1 MNEKKETIAILEKVI
16 NDFSTDNLVRLFR
29 NKTTKF
35 RMMELPAPENSFFTN
50 GLLLGE
56 FECGD
61 STICIYTFKAHQPLT
76 ERSGKKTQYDL
87 AKKILKQEIRYAG
100 GFFIF
105 YDEQGNFRFS
115 LVYDIPLSSG
125 RREWSNFK
133 RYTYYVSKEQTNKT
147 FIQQMAEADFSSL
160 DSIIEAFSV
169 EKVTEEFFNA
179 YQYALNNIIIKSLD
193 KYVEVE
199 EEKKH
204 SFSQQLLSR
213 ILFIYFL
220 QKKGWLKWK
229 DYVQDK
235 NYLRNLWQTYK
246 ITTNN
251 KDTFYSVWLKSLFFG
266 AFNKKSQYIETQLP
280 EDIRESYNLMPFL
293 NGGLFH
299 ANELDMLNFNLPD
312 TIFEWL
318 FEPDPTEKEKQKGF
332 LEIFNFTI
340 DEASPNDEEV
350 AVDPEMLGKVY
361 ESLISSEER
370 GEGGI
375 FYTHRIEIDFMCRLS
390 LVEYVHQKTSFPK
403 DEIIDLI
410 FNPES
415 ILHFPDPLKLGTIKA
430 NLDKIKIVDPAV
442 GSASFLVGMM
452 NILVEIH
459 TLINQRLSQ
468 KEENLFALKQKIIL
482 ENLYGVDVKDWAVM
496 VGELR
501 LWLSLII
508 ETDEKYMDIY
518 TKPLLPNLSFK
529 IRQGDSLVEEI
540 AGINISLRG
549 EAFTSLSNS
558 IKNKILN
565 LIDRKT
571 TFFSSQRSAD
581 LKETKE
587 IELFEQDIFKDIIKS
602 KIDELEKKINNKH
615 QRISFLQK
623 QKKEDL
629 FGDDISTYNEI
640 KNIQKE
646 IADYQK
652 ELFNYQNVFSNIG
665 SKTEKDYF
673 LWEIDFAE
681 VFALKGGF
689 DLVIGNP
696 PYIRQELIA
705 PPTEHEKNY
714 SKNEWL
720 EIKKQYKEKL
730 ATAVKTSWPQ
740 IKKINKKSDL
750 YIYFYYQGLSL
761 LNKGGLLCFINLNS
775 WLDVGYGTGLQ
786 EFLLKYMKP
795 ICIIDNIAKRSFKQA
810 DVNTVIVLIQRPD
823 EKPQDYQMK
832 FIAFKKPFDE
842 VINPTTIK
850 KISLTDKLIFDN
862 EDFRL
867 FPKTKMELLKEGVEI
882 PTDREDL
889 GFNYPIDK
897 LPYVGNKWGGK
908 YLRAPEI
915 YFKILEKGKDKLVR
929 LGDIAEVRFGIK
941 TGAND
946 FFYLKPVGM
955 TVKQVVETAE
965 TNPNALIKVQNGA
978 GWIGEIEATFL
989 KPVITNYEN
998 VDFIKIEPDQLIFL
1012 YPEVPYKE
1020 TNYVANFYIKW
1031 GENYKTKGGQKQE
1044 AGIPL
1049 PKIQSLK
1056 GRKYW
1061 YSFKPSEELLAKIFW
1076 QKRTGERF
1084 CVFYTEKFS
1093 YADQKLYPFINIH
1106 KKTNELIFIL
1116 NSTIQRLFFEIEGIS
1131 YTGAYTLIEISVKDL
1146 ERLPFINLNNLE
1158 IYENKIEG
1166 ILSKKRFDSIF
1177 SELGF
1182 DKNKPIREQEPN
1194 PLPDRKALDDIVFD
1208 AIGLTEEERK
1218 EVYWA
1223 VAELVKSRL
1232 DKAQSV

>member
-1 MNEKKETIAILEKVI
+1 MNEKKETIAILEKII

-35 RMMELPAPENSFFTN
+35 RMLESPAPENPLFTD

-56 FECGD
+56 FECGNSD
-61 STICIYTFKAHQPLT
+61 ICIYTFKTHQPLT
-76 ERSGKKTQYDL
+76 ERSGKKAQYDL
-87 AKKILKQEIRYAG
+87 AKKILKENIRYAG

-147 FIQQMAEADFSSL
+147 FIQQMSEADFSSL

-169 EKVTEEFFNA
+169 EKVTEEFFDA
-179 YQYALNNIIIKSLD
+179 YRYALNNIIIKSLD

-204 SFSQQLLSR
+204 SFAQQLLSR

-229 DYVQDK
+229 DYIQDK

-246 ITTNN
+246 ITTND

-266 AFNKKSQYIETQLP
+266 AFNKKSQHIDIRLP

-299 ANELDMLNFNLPD
+299 MNELDMLNLNLPD
-312 TIFEWL
+312 TVFEWL
-318 FEPDPTEKEKQKGF
+318 FEPDPNEKEKQKGF

-340 DEASPNDEEV
+340 DEASPSDAEV

-370 GEGGI
+370 GDAGI
-375 FYTHRIEIDFMCRLS
+375 FYTPRVEIDFMCRIS
-390 LVEYVHQKTSFPK
+390 LVEYLHQKTNFPK

-415 ILHFPDPLKLGTIKA
+415 ILHLSNPTKLGTIKA

-459 TLINQRLSQ
+459 TLLDQKLNK

-501 LWLSLII
+501 LWLSLIV

-540 AGINISLRG
+540 AGVNISLKG
-549 EAFTSLSNS
+549 EAFTSLPNS
-558 IKNKILN
+558 IKDKIHA
-565 LIDRKT
+565 LIDRKSA
-571 TFFSSQRSAD
+571 FFSSQRSAN
-581 LKETKE
+581 LKEAKE
-587 IELFEQDIFKDIIKS
+587 IELLEQEIFKEIIKS
-602 KIDELEKKINNKH
+602 KIEELQTKIQQKQN
-615 QRISFLQK
+615 QISFLQK
-623 QKKEDL
+623 QNKEDL
-629 FGDDISTYNEI
+629 FGNDISFTNEI
-640 KNIQKE
+640 EDVQKE
-646 IADYQK
+646 ITAYQK
-652 ELFNYQNVFSNIG
+652 ELSKYENIFSTIG

-689 DLVIGNP
+689 DIVIGNP

-705 PPTEHEKNY
+705 PPTEKEKNY
-714 SKNEWL
+714 SEDEWRKL
-720 EIKKQYKEKL
+720 KKQYKEKL
-730 ATAVKTSWPQ
+730 ITAVKTSWPQ

-761 LNKGGLLCFINLNS
+761 LNKSGFLCFINLNS
-775 WLDVGYGTGLQ
+775 WLDVDYGSGLQ

-795 ICIIDNIAKRSFKQA
+795 FYIIDNIAKRSFKQA
-810 DVNTVIVLIQRPD
+810 DVNTVIVLIQRPE
-823 EKPQDYQMK
+823 EKPNDYPIK
-832 FIAFKKPFDE
+832 FIVFKKPFDE
-842 VINPTTIK
+842 VINPSTIK
-850 KISLTDKLIFDN
+850 RISQTNKPIFDD

-867 FPKTKMELLKEGVEI
+867 FPRTKTELLKEGVEI

-929 LGDIAEVRFGIK
+929 LGDIAEIRRGFT

-946 FFYLKPVGM
+946 FFYLKPLDM
-955 TVKQVVETAE
+955 TVKQVAEKAE
-965 TNPNALIKVQNGA
+965 TNPNALIKVQNNA
-978 GWIGEIEATFL
+978 GWTGEIEAKYL
-989 KPVITNYEN
+989 KPFLFSLREIKNY
-998 VDFIKIEPDQLIFL
+998 VVKIEHLKRLVFDCNKPIKNTKC
-1012 YPEVPYKE
+1012 YE
-1020 TNYVANFYIKW
+1020 YIKW
-1031 GENYKTKGGQKQE
+1031 GESKQFNKRPSVRNRKNWFCLPSKE
-1044 AGIPL
+1044 IPDFVSNRFLGERFGIPL
-1049 PKIQSLK
+1049 NNQILVGDVFFIGNFLNNINKITSFLLINSTLSYLSIEIIARTTYGIGVAYVYGPEINDLLLLNPKFYNSDIYLIFNNIFDD
-1056 GRKYW
+1056 
-1061 YSFKPSEELLAKIFW
+1061 FK
-1076 QKRTGERF
+1076 KRT
-1084 CVFYTEKFS
+1084 
-1093 YADQKLYPFINIH
+1093 
-1106 KKTNELIFIL
+1106 IL
-1116 NSTIQRLFFEIEGIS
+1116 N
-1131 YTGAYTLIEISVKDL
+1131 
-1146 ERLPFINLNNLE
+1146 
-1158 IYENKIEG
+1158 IY
-1166 ILSKKRFDSIF
+1166 

-1182 DKNKPIREQEPN
+1182 DKYKPFREQEPN

-1208 AIGLTEEERK
+1208 AIGLTKDERK
-1218 EVYWA
+1218 EVYWSL
-1223 VAELVKSRL
+1223 AELVKSRL
-1232 DKAQSV
+1232 DKAKSV